1 MRRATSAS
9 CTPLIEDIRGIS
21 TRLFP
26 STNIAPMTERK
37 TPIEQALDLFFYAP
51 LGLLVNAQEVVPQ
64 LIEKGHQQ
72 VAVARMFGKFAVEQE
87 GPKQI
92 ANLQKQV
99 QKVAEQVTGRSRPGV
114 APSTNGTG
122 SGSVSA
128 ATQTSA
134 PVVPPKAHGPEA
146 TALAIPDYDS
156 LSASQVV
163 PRLEGLSVDELAS
176 VEAYEAE
183 HRGRKTILNKIAQLQ
198 S

>member
-1 MRRATSAS
+1 
-9 CTPLIEDIRGIS
+9 
-21 TRLFP
+21 
-26 STNIAPMTERK
+26 MTERK
-37 TPIEQALDLFFYAP
+37 SPIEQALDLFFYAP
-51 LGLLVNAQEVVPQ
+51 LGLLMNAQEVVPQ

-99 QKVAEQVTGRSRPGV
+99 QKVAEQVSGRARPDTAPSPSPSSAPSASSRPST
-114 APSTNGTG
+114 PSTNG
-122 SGSVSA
+122 SEVP

-134 PVVPPKAHGPEA
+134 PVAAPRAHGPA
-146 TALAIPDYDS
+146 AASLAIPDYDS

-163 PRLEGLSVDELAS
+163 PRLEGLSAEELAS

-198 S
+198 G

>member
-1 MRRATSAS
+1 
-9 CTPLIEDIRGIS
+9 
-21 TRLFP
+21 
-26 STNIAPMTERK
+26 MTERK
-37 TPIEQALDLFFYAP
+37 SPIEQALDIFFYAP
-51 LGLLVNAQEVVPQ
+51 LGLLMNAQEVVPQ

-99 QKVAEQVTGRSRPGV
+99 QKVAEQVTGQVTGRGRP
-114 APSTNGTG
+114 AASPSTNGA
-122 SGSVSA
+122 SA
-128 ATQTSA
+128 VPATQTSA
-134 PVVPPKAHGPEA
+134 PVVPPKAHGPA
-146 TALAIPDYDS
+146 ASSLAIPDYDS

>member
-1 MRRATSAS
+1 MR
-9 CTPLIEDIRGIS
+9 L
-21 TRLFP
+21 
-26 STNIAPMTERK
+26 STNIARMTERK
-37 TPIEQALDLFFYAP
+37 SPIEQALDLFFYAP
-51 LGLLVNAQEVVPQ
+51 LGLLMNAQEVVPQ

-99 QKVAEQVTGRSRPGV
+99 QKVAEQVTSRSRPAS
-114 APSTNGTG
+114 APSTNGST
-122 SGSVSA
+122 SMP

-134 PVVPPKAHGPEA
+134 PVVPPKAHGPA
-146 TALAIPDYDS
+146 ASALAIPDYDS

-163 PRLEGLSVDELAS
+163 PRLEGLSGEELAS
-176 VEAYEAE
+176 VEAYEVE